1 MFAGIV
7 FVVAITTQDATLT
20 LTGQAFLLIVI
31 GGLWAILSGVIFPA
45 SKFLKRH
52 TTDQSVQEQCQE
64 HPEAKLTRQDK
75 FKLFTS
81 RLSIHSEYFQYAL
94 AIAITSAVGLLIAQW
109 FELQEHSWVLI
120 TIVVILMPV
129 YTDISLS
136 HR

>member
-52 TTDQSVQEQCQE
+52 TTDQLLKNN
-64 HPEAKLTRQDK
+64 AKNIP
-75 FKLFTS
+75 
-81 RLSIHSEYFQYAL
+81 RLN
-94 AIAITSAVGLLIAQW
+94 
-109 FELQEHSWVLI
+109 
-120 TIVVILMPV
+120 
-129 YTDISLS
+129 
-136 HR
+136 